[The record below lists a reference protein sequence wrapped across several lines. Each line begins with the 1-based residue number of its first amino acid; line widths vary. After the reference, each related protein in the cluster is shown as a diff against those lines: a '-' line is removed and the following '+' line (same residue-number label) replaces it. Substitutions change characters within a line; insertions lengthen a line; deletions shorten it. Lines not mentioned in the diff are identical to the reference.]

1 VRTFDAAWTKGAE
14 AAAED
19 GRKPSLQEPIR
30 RGPALVDDAII
41 RKHTKV

>member
-1 VRTFDAAWTKGAE
+1 MRTFDVARTKGAE

-19 GRKPSLQEPIR
+19 GRKPPLQEPIR
-30 RGPALVDDAII
+30 RGLPLVDEAIL